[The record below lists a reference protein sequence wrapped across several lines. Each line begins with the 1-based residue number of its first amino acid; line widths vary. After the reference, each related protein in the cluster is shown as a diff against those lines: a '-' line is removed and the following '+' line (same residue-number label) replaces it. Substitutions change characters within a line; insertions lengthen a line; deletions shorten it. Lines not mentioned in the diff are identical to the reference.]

1 MTVSREDAKV
11 PVTLSE
17 VEGIVVE
24 SGEELRH
31 RSRQLQLAV
40 GVANGAGFTA
50 VAAKILDLLAGSAS
64 AGASIVSII
73 FPSAV
78 LFAMG
83 MAVIGLSAF
92 LDVILAALRLQH
104 VHRVR
109 IAVEG
114 GVKAKKTVAKW
125 TIVEAAKIYGLEGL
139 AGLLF
144 MAGATYPLM
153 VLAARYSAAPGFTW

>member
-1 MTVSREDAKV
+1 MTVSREDAKA

-24 SGEELRH
+24 SGEDLRH

-50 VAAKILDLLAGSAS
+50 VAAKILELLAGTAS
-64 AGASIVSII
+64 AGAPIVSII

-83 MAVIGLSAF
+83 MAAIGLSAF
-92 LDVILAALRLQH
+92 LDVVSAVLRLQH
-104 VHRVR
+104 VQRVR
-109 IAVEG
+109 IAVAA
-114 GVKAKKTVAKW
+114 GVKANKTIAKW
-125 TIVEAAKIYGLEGL
+125 TLVQAMKIYGLEGL

-144 MAGATYPLM
+144 IAGATYPLV
-153 VLAARYSAAPGFTW
+153 VLATRYWAAPGFTW